1 MVGRSVLHYQL
12 LEKLGSGGMGD
23 IYRAQDTRLNRFVA
37 IKVLTKTGT
46 GEPERKRRF
55 IQEAQAASA
64 LNHPNIITIHDII
77 SDPDTQYMVMEY
89 VSGKTLVDL
98 IPKGGL
104 RVPQVFKYSLQMADA
119 LQAAHNAGIVHRDLK
134 PGNIMVTDSGLV
146 KILDFGL
153 AKLTD
158 RGPLSRVSG
167 TDETQTIGE
176 APLTVE
182 GSILGTVSY
191 MSPEQAQGKK
201 VDTRSDIFSFGV
213 VLYEMLTGLRAFGGD
228 SALSTLSAI
237 LRDEVPPVAATSPD
251 VPPQLDLVIARCLR
265 KLPDDR
271 WQSMKDVHMALAA
284 LKHESDSGTLYR
296 TRLSQMSVPA
306 RPVAMPAKAKPAGEW
321 KPAVLAGV
329 LVGGTLLAV
338 MGGVALWNKH
348 KNGALPPAPPEV
360 AVNAPSTPVPEPPVT
375 PPPADAGT
383 APAAPVLPAD
393 GTLTND
399 QIVEMVAAKVSPSL
413 IIGQIRN
420 SKTNFTLTPAELIRL
435 TKAGVPDNVI
445 EQMRN
450 PKRALASNGPSGGP
464 ASGGK
469 QPGQPQPSAQ
479 IPQQQPQPQQQPTT
493 APQQEQPQQTQ
504 TATQPPAAPPQQPAA
519 APKQAAA
526 AVVIVALNDGTPFTI
541 ALAEDIPENAEEGRP
556 LRFTVVKDLR
566 QGDAVAIAKG
576 ATVTG
581 VIDKKKSGIFGGK
594 MTLRLVQAD
603 AVDGRKLNVRAI
615 PARRADSN
623 ARPVET
629 PAKKAKDLAA
639 AAGTEYV
646 AYVDGEQTVNAHK

>member
-1 MVGRSVLHYQL
+1 
-12 LEKLGSGGMGD
+12 MGD

-37 IKVLTKTGT
+37 IKVLTKTGGT

-77 SDPDTQYMVMEY
+77 SEPDSQYMVMEY

-167 TDETQTIGE
+167 NDETQTIGE

-296 TRLSQMSVPA
+296 SRLSQMSVPPP
-306 RPVAMPAKAKPAGEW
+306 RPAAPAKSPSGEW

-348 KNGALPPAPPEV
+348 KNRALPPEPPEI
-360 AVNAPSTPVPEPPVT
+360 AVTAPATTPVPEPPAAPPPDSATT
-375 PPPADAGT
+375 PP
-383 APAAPVLPAD
+383 APALPAD

-399 QIVEMVAAKVSPSL
+399 QIIDMVAAKVPPAM
-413 IIGQIRN
+413 IMGQIRS

-435 TKAGVPDNVI
+435 TKAGVPEPVM

-450 PKRALASNGPSGGP
+450 PKRVIAVNATPGAPVST
-464 ASGGK
+464 GK
-469 QPGQPQPSAQ
+469 QTGQPQPAAQ
-479 IPQQQPQPQQQPTT
+479 TPPQQPQPQQQQPTPT
-493 APQQEQPQQTQ
+493 PPQEQPQPTQ
-504 TATQPPAAPPQQPAA
+504 AVTPPPAQSQLPAA
-519 APKQAAA
+519 APKQAA
-526 AVVIVALNDGTPFTI
+526 AVVIVALNDGTPFTV
-541 ALAEDIPENAEEGRP
+541 ALAEDIPDNAEEGRP
-556 LRFTVVKDLR
+556 LRFTAVKDLR

-581 VIDKKKSGIFGGK
+581 VIDKKKSGLLGK
-594 MTLRLVQAD
+594 MTLRLIQAD

-646 AYVDGEQTVNAHK
+646 AYIDGEQTVNAHK

>member
-1 MVGRSVLHYQL
+1 
-12 LEKLGSGGMGD
+12 MGD

-37 IKVLTKTGT
+37 IKVLTKTGGT

-77 SDPDTQYMVMEY
+77 SEPDTQYMVMEY

-167 TDETQTIGE
+167 NDETQTIGE

-296 TRLSQMSVPA
+296 SRLSQMSVPP
-306 RPVAMPAKAKPAGEW
+306 RPATPAKGSRSGEW

-348 KNGALPPAPPEV
+348 KNRALPPEPEI
-360 AVNAPSTPVPEPPVT
+360 AVTAPSTPVPEPPVT
-375 PPPADAGT
+375 PPPDAAT
-383 APAAPVLPAD
+383 APPAPALPAD

-399 QIVEMVAAKVSPSL
+399 QIVEMVAAKVPPAL
-413 IIGQIRN
+413 IMSQIRS

-435 TKAGVPDNVI
+435 TKAGVPEPVM

-450 PKRALASNGPSGGP
+450 PKRLIAVNAAPGAPVSST
-464 ASGGK
+464 K
-469 QPGQPQPSAQ
+469 QNGQPQPAAQ
-479 IPQQQPQPQQQPTT
+479 TPTQQPPAQQQQPT
-493 APQQEQPQQTQ
+493 APPQEQPQQTQ
-504 TATQPPAAPPQQPAA
+504 AATQPPAQPQPPAA
-519 APKQAAA
+519 SPKQAAA

-541 ALAEDIPENAEEGRP
+541 ALAEDIPDNAEEGRT
-556 LRFTVVKDLR
+556 LRFTVLKDLR
-566 QGDAVAIAKG
+566 QGDAVAVAKG

-594 MTLRLVQAD
+594 MTLRLIQAD

>member
-1 MVGRSVLHYQL
+1 
-12 LEKLGSGGMGD
+12 MGD

-37 IKVLTKTGT
+37 VKVLTKTGT

-167 TDETQTIGE
+167 NDETQTIGE

-296 TRLSQMSVPA
+296 SRLSQVSVPV
-306 RPVAMPAKAKPAGEW
+306 RPATPAKTSPAGEW

-348 KNGALPPAPPEV
+348 KNRALPPAPQEI
-360 AVNAPSTPVPEPPVT
+360 AATAPATTPVPEPPVA
-375 PPPADAGT
+375 PPADAT
-383 APAAPVLPAD
+383 PPAPVLPAD

-399 QIVEMVAAKVSPSL
+399 QIIEMVTAKVPPAM
-413 IIGQIRN
+413 IMGQIRS

-435 TKAGVPDNVI
+435 TKAGVPEPVM

-450 PKRALASNGPSGGP
+450 PKRALASNAPFGAP
-464 ASGGK
+464 ASSGK
-469 QPGQPQPSAQ
+469 QTGQPQPAAQ
-479 IPQQQPQPQQQPTT
+479 APAQQQQPQQ
-493 APQQEQPQQTQ
+493 
-504 TATQPPAAPPQQPAA
+504 QPPAAPPQEQPQQTPVASQPPAQPQQSAA
-519 APKQAAA
+519 PPKQAAA

-541 ALAEDIPENAEEGRP
+541 ALAEDIPDNAEEGRP
-556 LRFTVVKDLR
+556 LRFTVSKELR

-603 AVDGRKLNVRAI
+603 AVDGRKLNVRGI
-615 PARRADSN
+615 PARRADTNS
-623 ARPVET
+623 RPVET

-646 AYVDGEQTVNAHK
+646 AYIDGEQTVNAHK

>member
-1 MVGRSVLHYQL
+1 MVGRTVLHYQL

-37 IKVLTKTGT
+37 IKVLLSKPGAGSGT

-77 SDPDTQYMVMEY
+77 SDSETQYMVMEF
-89 VSGKTLVDL
+89 VAGKTLVDL

-237 LRDEVPPVAATSPD
+237 LRDEVPPVAATSPE
-251 VPPQLDLVIARCLR
+251 VPPQLDLLIARCLR

-296 TRLSQMSVPA
+296 SRLSQVQVPA
-306 RPVAMPAKAKPAGEW
+306 PVAPPVKAAPAAEW

-338 MGGVALWNKH
+338 MGGAALWSKH
-348 KNGALPPAPPEV
+348 KNRALTPPPQEV
-360 AVNAPSTPVPEPPVT
+360 AVTAPAVPIPEPPVT
-375 PPPADAGT
+375 PPDAGT
-383 APAAPVLPAD
+383 APAAPVVPAD
-393 GTLTND
+393 VTLTND
-399 QIVEMVAAKVSPSL
+399 QIVEMVTAKVSPNL
-413 IIGQIRN
+413 IISQIRN
-420 SKTNFTLTPAELIRL
+420 SKTNFTLTSAELIRL
-435 TKAGVPDNVI
+435 TKAGVPENVI

-450 PKRALASNGPSGGP
+450 PKRALAANLPPGAP
-464 ASGGK
+464 ASAAK
-469 QPGQPQPSAQ
+469 QNVQPPPA
-479 IPQQQPQPQQQPTT
+479 PQTASQQPQPQQQQQP
-493 APQQEQPQQTQ
+493 APAQEPQQTQ
-504 TATQPPAAPPQQPAA
+504 AAPQPPPQQPPAASPKPAVS
-519 APKQAAA
+519 
-526 AVVIVALNDGTPFTI
+526 VVVVALNDGTPFTV
-541 ALAEDIPENAEEGRP
+541 ALAEDIPDNAEEGRP
-556 LRFTVVKDLR
+556 LRFTVTKDVRL
-566 QGDAVAIAKG
+566 GDAVAIAKG

-581 VIDKKKSGIFGGK
+581 AIDKKKSGIFGGK
-594 MTLRLVQAD
+594 MTLRLIQAD

-615 PARRADSN
+615 PVRRADGN
-623 ARPVET
+623 LRPVET
-629 PAKKAKDLAA
+629 PAKKAKDMAA
-639 AAGTEYV
+639 VAGTEYV
-646 AYVDGEQTVNAHK
+646 AYIDGEQTVNAHK